1 MDIYTA
7 QYNYKGPDRLDISVK
22 GNTSPGNFLAPTWDM
37 VSDFKAGKIDSWTYS
52 VKYFALLMSRMR
64 IAEVSKDTR
73 FEEIVQVHSQI
84 TLVCFCRSF
93 TFCHRV
99 LAARM
104 LEEMG
109 YGKYLGERIIT

>member
-1 MDIYTA
+1 M
-7 QYNYKGPDRLDISVK
+7 
-22 GNTSPGNFLAPTWDM
+22 
-37 VSDFKAGKIDSWTYS
+37 
-52 VKYFALLMSRMR
+52 
-64 IAEVSKDTR
+64 AEVSKDTR